1 MRALTMGIEKTTECV
16 IITVHKRLFCTCIT
30 MFLVTDSAESFN
42 TILAAS
48 TGGSCLSQ
56 VSEDDV
62 ILAMSYFRCQAKGED
77 GIKQIVV
84 TRALPIISPYLTR
97 ILNASLS

>member
-1 MRALTMGIEKTTECV
+1 MGIEKTTECV

-62 ILAMSYFRCQAKGED
+62 ILAVSHFISQAKQDYLKITIFFEHCYA
-77 GIKQIVV
+77 
-84 TRALPIISPYLTR
+84 RALL
-97 ILNASLS
+97 AQ

>member
-1 MRALTMGIEKTTECV
+1 MGYV
-16 IITVHKRLFCTCIT
+16 IDWVCKIKKILDYRGP
-30 MFLVTDSAESFN
+30 DSDPAESFN

-48 TGGSCLSQ
+48 TGSFCLSQ

-77 GIKQIVV
+77 GIQQIVV